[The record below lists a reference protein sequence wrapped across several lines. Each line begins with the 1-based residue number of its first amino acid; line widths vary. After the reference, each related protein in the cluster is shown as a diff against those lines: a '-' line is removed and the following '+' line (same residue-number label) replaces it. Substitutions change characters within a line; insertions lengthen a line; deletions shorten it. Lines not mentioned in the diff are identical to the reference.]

1 MTTTNNQPG
10 TLQKGTQRVV
20 GALFLA
26 IGYLVVIWAVFLID
40 AASGG
45 ALRFYGI
52 HPLDVSGLTGIVTGP
67 FLHAGIEHLV
77 GNSMP
82 GAVFVFL
89 IGLSGRRVFWEVT
102 LIVMLIAGVGTW
114 VLGGIGTNHI
124 GASGLIYGWF
134 AYLVIRG
141 VANRSFTQI
150 VLGVVLA
157 CAYSYYIWGIIPGTP
172 GISWQGHLF
181 GGVGGALAG
190 WFITSDDS
198 RPRAVEKRVQV

>member
-1 MTTTNNQPG
+1 MTTATHPLHHG
-10 TLQKGTQRVV
+10 TRRVFN
-20 GALFLA
+20 AFALA
-26 IGYLVVIWAVFLID
+26 IGYLVVIWAVFLFD
-40 AASGG
+40 FASGG
-45 ALRFYGI
+45 ALKYHGI
-52 HPLDVSGLTGIVTGP
+52 HPLDLSGLTGIFTAP
-67 FLHAGIEHLV
+67 FLHADVNHLI

-102 LIVMLIAGVGTW
+102 LISMVVAGLGTW
-114 VLGGIGTNHI
+114 VLGGFGTNHI

-150 VLGVVLA
+150 LLGVVLA
-157 CAYSYYIWGIIPGTP
+157 GAYSYYIWGVIPGTP

-181 GGVGGALAG
+181 GGIGGAFAG
-190 WFITSDDS
+190 WFITSDDPKP
-198 RPRAVEKRVQV
+198 RPRALQHQVGA